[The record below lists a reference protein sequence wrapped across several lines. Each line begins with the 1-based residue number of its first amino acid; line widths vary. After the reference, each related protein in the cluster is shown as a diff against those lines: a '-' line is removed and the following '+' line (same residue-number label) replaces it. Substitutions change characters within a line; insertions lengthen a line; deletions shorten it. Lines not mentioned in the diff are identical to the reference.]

1 MSIIISSNYKRY
13 HKTYI
18 DFIDHYWINYFKLK
32 KISFF
37 SIPNIANYKENFSKN
52 KIRLVILPGGN
63 DLYSKDKI
71 SKIRL
76 KVEFKLIKYALK
88 NNIPILGICR
98 GMQVL
103 NLFFKGKQN
112 RIYGHMRTN
121 HKIYFENKIF
131 GKKLM
136 YVNSFHNFGIPLKKM
151 SNKFNVI
158 ALDKDKNVEIFK
170 HKTKK
175 ILGLMWH
182 PERNKTYNQ
191 LNLIIK
197 KLKIK

>member
-63 DLYSKDKI
+63 DLYSKNKI
-71 SKIRL
+71 SRIRL

-98 GMQVL
+98 GMQVI
-103 NLFFKGKQN
+103 NLFLKV
-112 RIYGHMRTN
+112 
-121 HKIYFENKIF
+121 NKIEF
-131 GKKLM
+131 WT
-136 YVNSFHNFGIPLKKM
+136 H
-151 SNKFNVI
+151 
-158 ALDKDKNVEIFK
+158 E
-170 HKTKK
+170 
-175 ILGLMWH
+175 
-182 PERNKTYNQ
+182 E
-191 LNLIIK
+191 
-197 KLKIK
+197 

>member
-1 MSIIISSNYKRY
+1 MSVIISSNYKKY

-18 DFIDHYWINYFKLK
+18 DFIDHYWIRYFKLK

-37 SIPNIANYKENFSKN
+37 LIPNIANYKENFSKN

-63 DLYSKDKI
+63 DLYSKNKI
-71 SKIRL
+71 SRIRL

-98 GMQVL
+98 GMQVI

-112 RIYGHMRTN
+112 RIYGHMKNSHR
-121 HKIYFENKIF
+121 IYFEKKIF
-131 GKKLM
+131 GKKFM

-151 SNKFNVI
+151 SNKFDVI

-170 HKTKK
+170 HKRKN
-175 ILGLMWH
+175 ILGFMWH

>member
-1 MSIIISSNYKRY
+1 MSIIISSNYKKH

-37 SIPNIANYKENFSKN
+37 LIPNIDNYKENFSKN
-52 KIRLVILPGGN
+52 QIRLVILPGGN
-63 DLYSKDKI
+63 DLCSKDKI

-88 NNIPILGICR
+88 NDIPILGICR
-98 GMQVL
+98 GMQVI

-112 RIYGHMRTN
+112 KIYGHMRTN
-121 HKIYFENKIF
+121 HQIYFEKKIF

-151 SNKFNVI
+151 SNKFDVI
-158 ALDKDKNVEIFK
+158 ALDGDKNVEIFK
-170 HKTKK
+170 HKRKK

-197 KLKIK
+197 KLKVK

>member
-1 MSIIISSNYKRY
+1 MTIIISSNYKKH

-18 DFIDHYWINYFKLK
+18 DFVDHYWINYFKLK
-32 KISFF
+32 KISFY
-37 SIPNIANYKENFSKN
+37 SIPNISTYKYNFSKN
-52 KIRLVILPGGN
+52 FIKLIILPGGN
-63 DLYSKDKI
+63 DLYSKNKM
-71 SKIRL
+71 SKTRL
-76 KVEFKLIKYALK
+76 KVEFELIKYGLK
-88 NNIPILGICR
+88 NDIPILGICR
-98 GMQVL
+98 GMQVI

-112 RIYGHMRTN
+112 RIYGHMKNSHR
-121 HKIYFENKIF
+121 IYFEKKIF
-131 GKKLM
+131 GKKFM

-151 SNKFNVI
+151 SNKFDVI

-170 HKTKK
+170 HKRKN